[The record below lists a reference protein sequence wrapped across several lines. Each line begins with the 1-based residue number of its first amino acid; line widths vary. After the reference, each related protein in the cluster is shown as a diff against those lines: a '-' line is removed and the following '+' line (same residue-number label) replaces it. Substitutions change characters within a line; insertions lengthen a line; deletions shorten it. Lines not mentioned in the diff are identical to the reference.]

1 MGVGILEKNLNKFI
15 EYSNNKLKDVNF
27 NPYYNVDFLYNV
39 NTINKTDILEIAD
52 LKHIWGQGIEE
63 PLIMIEGIN
72 VPSGSLTLMA
82 KDKHPTLK
90 ITLPNGISLIKFG
103 SSEEEYQSLYS
114 NLGCVKINIIGKC
127 EKNIWNGIISP

>member
-1 MGVGILEKNLNKFI
+1 MCFFQLAKIKILI
-15 EYSNNKLKDVNF
+15 PSI
-27 NPYYNVDFLYNV
+27 

-114 NLGCVKINIIGKC
+114 NLGCVKINVIGKC